1 MMKIHILF
9 IDDVIAYS
17 KPENFD
23 WKAAPWWVQKEEA
36 AKRKCQSSCTLNS
49 RGVNT
54 RVNLCDDKEVK
65 KLCYDEKN
73 SWLKCDY
80 KTWHGIDFLHIAI
93 SSSLY
98 SIPIM

>member
-1 MMKIHILF
+1 MYLLVLV
-9 IDDVIAYS
+9 DDVIAYS

-54 RVNLCDDKEVK
+54 RINLCDDKEVNGGPEIK
-65 KLCYDEKN
+65 VLVGSLN
-73 SWLKCDY
+73 
-80 KTWHGIDFLHIAI
+80 FLMSAKQH
-93 SSSLY
+93 LF
-98 SIPIM
+98 